1 MRIRKKAILSLI
13 LALGMFTTQMLPA
26 DAYQKEIPINQQNNA
41 YDENEIVTLIVEL
54 ETVPLAQSKNTRS
67 SVNEEMLMEEHE
79 EIRSDIQH
87 VIAPKLRSSL
97 TSEYDYT
104 KVFNGFTLETE
115 YGNIDKIKAIDGVK
129 NVYVSQAKKLVEPV
143 ESTQEIP
150 EYNSYVNMVNA
161 PSLWAKGIKGQGKKI
176 AIIDDGLDLKHEA
189 FQQIDKNSI
198 SMTKSDVAD
207 ILEKNEL
214 HAEELADINV
224 DDVYYNE
231 KVPFQFDYADHDA
244 NVCPDEDYIDIFSH
258 GTHVA
263 GIAAGYKESEDGV
276 IEFSGVAPQAQL
288 MIMKVYSKTEDAY
301 TEDILAALEDCY
313 TLNVDT
319 INISSGIDAGFTDE
333 ESPYNTALEV
343 LETVGIDVIYAGGNS
358 TDSATNVTEYG
369 QALTTNPDRG
379 IVGKMS
385 TSNNVTSVAS
395 IDNDYKLMPVISL
408 RTDEKE
414 IFMNYKDSDILIK
427 TLVKD
432 GEESTSYFY
441 ETVGLGKVEDFEEA
455 IKSGKTFEN
464 KIAVI
469 KRGEISFTEKV
480 ANAAANGAI
489 GVVIYN
495 NVFDDDLDI
504 GIENQT
510 IPACMITLKE
520 GEILE
525 DNINNED
532 ARIIVYKNQKYLPDV
547 SGGKPSDFTSMGCT
561 PDLKLKPEISA
572 PGGNIYSAVPSAD
585 SNVHNTYGMMSG
597 TSMAT
602 PNYSGVSTLLRQYLK
617 TNDENISKVE
627 SKKLISKIL
636 MSTATPAIDD
646 KNQAYY
652 SPRIQGA
659 GVANVENAIDA
670 NAYLSVSDEKVNEKS
685 KIELGDDPEK
695 TGVYQLNFEVYNTSN
710 DTQRYTID
718 TTVLM
723 DGIDEI
729 EGENYISKTAYP
741 LNKDE
746 VTIEAPENVEVK
758 GNSSTEVSV
767 ILRLTKAGKKR
778 YEAFEN
784 GDFIEGF
791 VQLKNKDNETTLTIP
806 YLGFYGDWAQ
816 APILDEATW
825 LNGKIADTYPL
836 EMYTKIQDDDVY
848 LGRNLY
854 QENQE
859 KYDENTLYISPNNDG
874 YMDEISKVYFGQYR
888 NAKKI
893 TYQVKNAQGNVVFKE
908 ETYHI
913 RKTLYDSEI
922 DMVLP
927 FNADSDKCVSPF
939 TGRDENGKVLPDGE
953 YTYKIKAAIDYKTS
967 EGNALDHYDIK
978 FTIDTKKPSVNQV
991 NVEKDNDK
999 YTLVATVQD
1008 ENSLMGYRILDENG
1022 NVLEQVA
1029 YGDEKKGTI
1038 QFDASNY
1045 ASKTLTIETQ
1055 DYACNKTEKK
1065 VLIPADETKPV
1076 IITDITIEGK
1086 QSLKVGQTTQLKA
1099 IVKPENTSVEN
1110 LKWSSS
1116 NKEVV
1121 SVDENGLV
1129 KAIKEGN
1136 ATITV
1141 KTENGVTGTIN
1152 IKVEKE
1158 TEEPIVITDI
1168 TIEGKQSLKVGET
1181 QQLKASVKP
1190 ENANIG
1196 KLTWLSSDSNIA
1208 TVDENGLVKGIKEG
1222 KASISVTTEN
1232 GVTDKLDITI
1242 AKASVTP
1249 DSSDKK
1255 EEGSKESIDKTT
1267 DTGDYTNMQGIL
1279 LLFGL
1284 SSLSL
1289 IYIYRK
1295 RKA

>member
-1 MRIRKKAILSLI
+1 MRIRKKAILSLT

-26 DAYQKEIPINQQNNA
+26 DAYQKEIPINKQNNV

-54 ETVPLAQSKNTRS
+54 ETAPLAQSKDTRS
-67 SVNEEMLMEEHE
+67 SVNEEMLIKEHE
-79 EIRSDIQH
+79 EVRSDIQQ

-115 YGNIDKIKAIDGVK
+115 YGNVAKIKAIDGVK
-129 NVYVSQAKKLVEPV
+129 NVYVSQTRKLVEPV
-143 ESTQEIP
+143 ENTQEIP

-189 FQQIDKNSI
+189 FKQIDKNSI
-198 SMTKSDVAD
+198 SMTKGDVAD
-207 ILEKNEL
+207 ILKKNEL
-214 HAEELADINV
+214 HAEELADISV

-244 NVCPDEDYIDIFSH
+244 NVCPEEDYIDILSH
-258 GTHVA
+258 GTHVV

-319 INISSGIDAGFTDE
+319 INLSSGIDAGFTDD
-333 ESPYNTALEV
+333 ESPYNIALEG
-343 LETVGIDVIYAGGNS
+343 LETVGIDVIFAGGNS
-358 TDSATNVTEYG
+358 TDSATSVTEYG
-369 QALTTNPDRG
+369 QALPTNPDRG
-379 IVGKMS
+379 IVNAMS
-385 TSNNVTSVAS
+385 TSNNVTSIAS

-408 RTDEKE
+408 KTDEKE

-427 TLVKD
+427 TLVED
-432 GEESTSYFY
+432 GEESASYFY
-441 ETVGLGKVEDFEEA
+441 EKVGLGKVDDFEKA

-495 NVFDDDLDI
+495 NVIDDDFEI
-504 GIENQT
+504 GVENQT
-510 IPACMITLKE
+510 IPACMITLKD
-520 GEILE
+520 GETLE

-561 PDLKLKPEISA
+561 PDLKLKPEIST
-572 PGGNIYSAVPSAD
+572 PGGNIYSTVPSAE

-602 PNYSGVSTLLRQYLK
+602 PNYSGVSTLLRQYLEK
-617 TNDENISKVE
+617 NNSNISKVE

-636 MSTATPAIDD
+636 MSTATPVIDD

-670 NAYLSVSDEKVNEKS
+670 NAYLSVSDEKVNEKP

-710 DTQRYTID
+710 ETQRYTID

-746 VTIEAPENVEVK
+746 VIIEAPEKVEVK
-758 GNSSTEVSV
+758 GSSSTKVSV
-767 ILRLTKAGKKR
+767 TLRLTEAGKKR
-778 YEAFEN
+778 YEVFEN

-791 VQLKNKDNETTLTIP
+791 VQLKNQDNETTLTIP
-806 YLGFYGDWAQ
+806 YLGFYGNWAQ

-825 LNGKIADTYPL
+825 LNGKTVEIYPL
-836 EMYTKIQDDDVY
+836 EMYTENEGNDIY

-854 QENQE
+854 LENQE
-859 KYDENTLYISPNNDG
+859 KYDENTLSISPNNDG
-874 YMDEISKVYFGQYR
+874 YMDEISKVYFGQFR

-893 TYQVKNAQGNVVFKE
+893 TYQVKNEQGNVVFQE
-908 ETYHI
+908 ETHYI
-913 RKTLYDSEI
+913 RKTIYDSEI

-927 FNADSDKCVSPF
+927 FNADPDKCVSPF

-953 YTYKIKAAIDYKTS
+953 YTYKIKATIDYKTS
-967 EGNALDHYDIK
+967 KGNTLDHYDIK
-978 FTIDTKKPSVNQV
+978 FTIDTKKPSINQV
-991 NVEKDNDK
+991 HVEKNDDK
-999 YTLVATVQD
+999 YTLLATIQD
-1008 ENSLMGYRILDENG
+1008 ENSLMGYRILDEDG
-1022 NVLEQVA
+1022 KVLDQVA
-1029 YGDEKKGTI
+1029 YGDERKGTI
-1038 QFDASNY
+1038 QYDASEY
-1045 ASKTLTIETQ
+1045 VGKTLTIETQ
-1055 DYACNKTEKK
+1055 DYACNKTEKQ
-1065 VLIPADETKPV
+1065 VLIQADETIPV
-1076 IITDITIEGK
+1076 VITGITIEGK
-1086 QSLKVGQTTQLKA
+1086 QNLKVGETTQLKTS
-1099 IVKPENTSVEN
+1099 VKPENASVEN
-1110 LKWSSS
+1110 LIWSSS
-1116 NKEVV
+1116 DKDVV

-1129 KAIKEGN
+1129 KGM
-1136 ATITV
+1136 
-1141 KTENGVTGTIN
+1141 
-1152 IKVEKE
+1152 
-1158 TEEPIVITDI
+1158 
-1168 TIEGKQSLKVGET
+1168 
-1181 QQLKASVKP
+1181 
-1190 ENANIG
+1190 
-1196 KLTWLSSDSNIA
+1196 
-1208 TVDENGLVKGIKEG
+1208 KEG

-1232 GVTDKLDITI
+1232 GVTGKIDITI
-1242 AKASVTP
+1242 VKASVTP

-1267 DTGDYTNMQGIL
+1267 DTGDHTNMQGIL
-1279 LLFGL
+1279 LLLGL
-1284 SSLSL
+1284 SGLSL
-1289 IYIYRK
+1289 IYVYRK